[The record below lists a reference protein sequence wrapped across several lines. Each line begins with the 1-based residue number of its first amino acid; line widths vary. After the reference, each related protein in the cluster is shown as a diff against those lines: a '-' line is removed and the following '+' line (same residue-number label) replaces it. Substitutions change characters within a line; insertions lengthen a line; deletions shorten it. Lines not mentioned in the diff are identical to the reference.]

1 VVSRVTVAP
10 LRASKKKKERGK
22 IDSKVIPFFV
32 RFLLLLA
39 LSVMNPVAE
48 TFMGLSFSCL
58 NVNSLN
64 MASANKPSHVRKL
77 YGILKL
83 KTDFIL
89 MSDVRASNKSLVSST
104 KDLISIFRNNQYGS
118 YSSFFNSTKNKRG
131 VCILIKNDL
140 TFSELDRRADAEE
153 NYLLLKLR
161 IRGTVIILGAIYGPN
176 NFDPNF
182 FDNLETDITALG
194 NHPVIL
200 AGDWNTTYS
209 NLPVDL
215 NPDCFNMANVPNLR
229 HANLLKD
236 MCSNLSLCD
245 PFRAL
250 HPVER
255 RFSFLPRSAGA
266 VNKSRIDFF

>member
-1 VVSRVTVAP
+1 
-10 LRASKKKKERGK
+10 
-22 IDSKVIPFFV
+22 
-32 RFLLLLA
+32 
-39 LSVMNPVAE
+39 
-48 TFMGLSFSCL
+48 
-58 NVNSLN
+58 
-64 MASANKPSHVRKL
+64 
-77 YGILKL
+77 
-83 KTDFIL
+83 
-89 MSDVRASNKSLVSST
+89 
-104 KDLISIFRNNQYGS
+104 
-118 YSSFFNSTKNKRG
+118 

-140 TFSELDRRADAEE
+140 TFSELDRRADAQE